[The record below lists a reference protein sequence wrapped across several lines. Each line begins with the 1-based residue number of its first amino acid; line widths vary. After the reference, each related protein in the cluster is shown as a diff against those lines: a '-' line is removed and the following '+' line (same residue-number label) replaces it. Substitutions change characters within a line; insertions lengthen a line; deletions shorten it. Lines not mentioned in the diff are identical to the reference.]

1 MISGYRYRCSTN
13 GFIGLWVDGSDSITG
28 PRYQSQTWLTV
39 ALWESLEKMDHLG
52 LCLLL
57 IRISTIAMSSS
68 TTISPALFIEREII
82 SLVPYILLVFLG
94 ELTLA
99 FLKDKHPFFYIKQN
113 LWDIFAISFGS
124 IYPISAISTFF
135 FI

>member
-13 GFIGLWVDGSDSITG
+13 GVIGLWVDGSDSITG

-39 ALWESLEKMDHLG
+39 ALWESLEKIDDLG

-99 FLKDKHPFFYIKQN
+99 FLKDKHSFFYNVKQN
-113 LWDIFAISFGS
+113 FVRYLRHQFWIHLSKFCH
-124 IYPISAISTFF
+124 
-135 FI
+135 